1 MRTSL
6 RICTALFV
14 TGVILGVI
22 ELWFAPWTPD
32 VFIKLELTL
41 GAALVIVYVIDFV
54 RREQREHEQTRNGDK
69 LD

>member
-41 GAALVIVYVIDFV
+41 GAALVIVYVIDFA